1 MYESYFG
8 LVAKPFQL
16 SPDPEFFFS
25 SKGHKRALSY
35 LQYGLGQGEGFIVIT
50 GEVGTGKTTLMRNL
64 LKNVNRENVIAAQLV
79 TTKLEA
85 DDLLRMICASFGL
98 PAENKPKAILLQQF
112 ESFLR
117 SAHQAKKRV
126 LLVVDEAQNLP
137 ASAIE
142 ELRMLSNFQL
152 TDAPLLQSFL
162 LGQPELRAVIQDPT
176 MEQFRQRII
185 ASCHLKPLG
194 PEEVKEYI
202 LWRLTVAGWTQNPK
216 FSDQS
221 FVEIHKFTGG
231 VPRRINIF
239 CDRLM
244 LFCFLEE
251 VKIINQE
258 TVSTVAD
265 ELSDEIA
272 PAGTVNRTPV
282 VAPVAHSNP
291 QPGQIQGSPQ
301 GYSSLPNMDELQD
314 KINLLN
320 NYFNESLE
328 EKIQMLKV
336 IDKKFNNKIQSI
348 VDRQDTKARPLQ
360 NKNRKPNN

>member
-8 LVAKPFQL
+8 LLAKPFQL

-35 LQYGLGQGEGFIVIT
+35 LQYGLGQGEGFIVVT
-50 GEVGTGKTTLMRNL
+50 GQVGTGKTTLMRNL
-64 LKNVNRENVIAAQLV
+64 LKNVNRDNVIAAQLV

-112 ESFLR
+112 EGFLR
-117 SAHQAKKRV
+117 AAHQAQKRV

-137 ASAIE
+137 TSAIE

-152 TDAPLLQSFL
+152 TDSPLLQSFL
-162 LGQPELRAVIQDPT
+162 LGQPELRAMIQDPT

-185 ASCHLKPLG
+185 ASCHLQPLG
-194 PEEVKEYI
+194 ENEVREYI

-216 FSDQS
+216 FSDQA
-221 FVEIHKFTGG
+221 FIEIHKFTDG

-239 CDRLM
+239 CDRLL

-251 VKIINQE
+251 VKIITRE
-258 TVSTVAD
+258 IIDTVAEELAD
-265 ELSDEIA
+265 ELS
-272 PAGTVNRTPV
+272 PT
-282 VAPVAHSNP
+282 VAPRAAVVTDTCTPAVTP
-291 QPGQIQGSPQ
+291 AQPSVQLQT
-301 GYSSLPNMDELQD
+301 SLPEIDELQQ

-320 NYFNESLE
+320 NYLNESLD

-336 IDKKFNNKIQSI
+336 VDKKF
-348 VDRQDTKARPLQ
+348 KAKMERALEETPSPPTTI
-360 NKNRKPNN
+360 RKK

>member
-35 LQYGLGQGEGFIVIT
+35 LQYGLGQGEGFIVVT

-64 LKNVNRENVIAAQLV
+64 LKNLNRETVIAAQLV
-79 TTKLEA
+79 TTKVES
-85 DDLLRMICASFGL
+85 DDLLRLICTAFGM

-117 SAHQAKKRV
+117 KAHQAKKRV
-126 LLVVDEAQNLP
+126 LLIVDEAQNLP

-152 TDAPLLQSFL
+152 TDSPLLQSFL
-162 LGQPELRAVIQDPT
+162 LGQPELRAIIQDPS

-185 ASCHLKPLG
+185 ASCHLQPLG
-194 PEEVKEYI
+194 EDELKQYI
-202 LWRLTVAGWTQNPK
+202 LWRLSVAGWAQKPK
-216 FSDQS
+216 FSDLA
-221 FVEIHKFTGG
+221 FAEIYKFTSGI
-231 VPRRINIF
+231 PRKINIF
-239 CDRLM
+239 CDRLL

-251 VKIINQE
+251 AP
-258 TVSTVAD
+258 TVTKEIVNTVAEELAE
-265 ELSDEIA
+265 ELSPPTTINRA
-272 PAGTVNRTPV
+272 PVVTPV
-282 VAPVAHSNP
+282 NETAYSEPSANP
-291 QPGQIQGSPQ
+291 TLSPNTGQL
-301 GYSSLPNMDELQD
+301 LPNVDELQQ

-320 NYFNESLE
+320 SYLNDSLD
-328 EKIQMLKV
+328 EKIQMMKV
-336 IDKKFNNKIQSI
+336 IDKKFKDKVINLAEKNNATST
-348 VDRQDTKARPLQ
+348 RS
-360 NKNRKPNN
+360 KPK